1 MKECRGLRRRE
12 TDCVCWLGI
21 TPAERDER
29 PHECR
34 VTGCRNRNTDLVDVT
49 FECIFMYSPISH
61 ISTVTGYFP
70 LASTFL
76 DWAELTAVRH
86 TQKKTTLSFLR
97 PCINQIA
104 AEPNTTFTT
113 LFYRP
118 LMNKPQ
124 SLVTWLNFSHFF
136 IYFLW
141 PRRLSIFHQPQYF
154 AEWPKS
160 IPLLSPLINK
170 WTKPRKIIAVAK
182 ERSEE
187 KARRGVKILLTS
199 GHGRRGGVGA
209 INVNCLHWK
218 SLKSSCSTLVSTWIS
233 H

>member
-1 MKECRGLRRRE
+1 MHTYVQSRLSHLNCN
-12 TDCVCWLGI
+12 CIFSSCFVFPWLG
-21 TPAERDER
+21 R
-29 PHECR
+29 
-34 VTGCRNRNTDLVDVT
+34 TDHGQTHKKNPV
-49 FECIFMYSPISH
+49 YSEWSH
-61 ISTVTGYFP
+61 
-70 LASTFL
+70 
-76 DWAELTAVRH
+76 
-86 TQKKTTLSFLR
+86 LR
-97 PCINQIA
+97 PCINQID

-141 PRRLSIFHQPQYF
+141 SRRLSIFHQPQYF
-154 AEWPKS
+154 AEWLES
-160 IPLLSPLINK
+160 IFLVPSINK
-170 WTKPRKIIAVAK
+170 WTKPRKIIAVVK
-182 ERSEE
+182 GRSEE

-209 INVNCLHWK
+209 TNVNCLRWK

-233 H
+233 N